1 MQEEIF
7 PLVDETGNVIGQA
20 PRSVCHDGSK
30 LLHPVIHLHIFN
42 SKGDL
47 FLQKRSA
54 TKDVQPNRWD
64 SSVAGH
70 IDLNETPEI
79 AAVREASEELG
90 LVGIVPEY
98 ITRYVIETDRERE
111 LSYCFY
117 AVYNGDF
124 VLNMDELADGKFWK
138 IEEIQLQLGQN
149 IFTSNF
155 EQDFNKFL
163 HKGLSGLMQEIPPP
177 VSDQKSQV

>member
-7 PLVDETGNVIGQA
+7 PLVDETGKIVGQA

-42 SKGDL
+42 SNGEL

-70 IDLNETPEI
+70 IDLNETPE
-79 AAVREASEELG
+79 AAAIREANEELG
-90 LVGIVPEY
+90 LTNIHPQFITQY
-98 ITRYVIETDRERE
+98 IIETDTEKE
-111 LSYCFY
+111 LSYCYFIIY
-117 AVYNGDF
+117 DGHF
-124 VLNMDELADGKFWK
+124 ILNKEELADGKFWK
-138 IEEIQLQLGQN
+138 IEDINAQLGKN
-149 IFTSNF
+149 VFTTNF
-155 EQDFNKFL
+155 ELDYLTFL
-163 HKGLSGLMQEIPPP
+163 NSGINGIKTEI
-177 VSDQKSQV
+177 

>member
-7 PLVDETGNVIGQA
+7 PLVDEQGNIIGQA

-42 SKGDL
+42 SNGEL

-70 IDLNETPEI
+70 IDLNETPE
-79 AAVREASEELG
+79 AAAIREANEELG
-90 LVGIVPEY
+90 LTNIQPIFITQY
-98 ITRYVIETDRERE
+98 IIETDTEKE
-111 LSYCFY
+111 LSYCY
-117 AVYNGDF
+117 YIVYDGNF
-124 VLNMDELADGKFWK
+124 VLNKDELADGKFWK
-138 IEEIQLQLGQN
+138 AEDIYAQLN
-149 IFTSNF
+149 KNVFTTNF
-155 EQDFNKFL
+155 ELDFLKFL
-163 HKGLSGLMQEIPPP
+163 NSGINSIKKAM
-177 VSDQKSQV
+177 

>member
-54 TKDVQPNRWD
+54 TKDIQPNRWD

-90 LVGIVPEY
+90 LMGIQPEY

-117 AVYNGDF
+117 AIYNGNF
-124 VLNMDELADGKFWK
+124 VLNADELADGKFWK
-138 IEEIQLQLGQN
+138 IEEIQSQLGKN

-163 HKGLSGLMQEIPPP
+163 HKGLSGLMQEIPLP